1 MLRVWAWP
9 WKVKLPLALLGASG
23 LALFLIYRGI
33 IAFGSE
39 IPTTPPMSDSQ
50 QCRPGDPL
58 ANVHKPKR
66 LRVVTACV
74 VVRGTV
80 ALVFQDGEDG
90 DYHVNV
96 QVDDEFEVLLNKANR
111 VQLGTLLAEV
121 VPADQEGC
129 TPGQPPRPP
138 SDDKDFG
145 LCTGANVAIPAVG
158 DHVEFTGPYVL
169 DSEHGWME
177 IHPVWHIEKLR

>member
-9 WKVKLPLALLGASG
+9 WKVKLPLILIAAAALLSV
-23 LALFLIYRGI
+23 LIYRGI

-39 IPTTPPMSDSQ
+39 IPTTPPMSNSRE
-50 QCRPGDPL
+50 CRSGDPL

-66 LRVVTACV
+66 LQVVTACI

-96 QVDDEFEVLLNKANR
+96 QVDHEFEDLLNKANR

-138 SDDKDFG
+138 SGDKDFG
-145 LCTGANVAIPAVG
+145 LCTGANVNLPAVG
-158 DHVEFTGPYVL
+158 DRVELTGPYVL
-169 DSEHGWME
+169 DSDHGWME
-177 IHPVWHIEKLR
+177 IHPAWHIERLP